1 MQIAIP
7 KPVYMDMAKD
17 LSASP
22 FGIREQDFRYDST
35 ADVVLEG
42 YAIADLKQ
50 LHGIF
55 DRCTVRGAKTLA
67 RDVATWI
74 KATTKNASAP
84 CARKTSQGAS
94 LLKVFLSRFPKHH
107 VFSMNV
113 ENDETA
119 VLAYYVERITYHAR
133 NDRNDMPEHIVIS
146 MVYSLFGVVQ
156 KYHKVL
162 YYSNVI
168 GKNPEEMLAR
178 AGLYAETPELRAAYL
193 ESFQRYEELHAQ
205 VGLQVDATGYADTKD
220 IDEEGQRSSGYSVE
234 RWELGRNGEPSRLVV
249 DCFRETDSN
258 NRDKDS
264 HAYSDFWNLKI
275 KWVNGEAEMND
286 DEEEDADIDLA
297 MEIPVHPYLVCFDLR
312 KHRRMRVHVS
322 SVTEYVYDTDLRDS
336 LSLPVAHGALIDTL
350 LTDRVSA
357 FKDIV
362 KNKSGGTVVLLQ
374 GSPGTGKTLTAEI
387 YAESLQRPLYS
398 VQCSQLGIK
407 IDEVE
412 ENLMTALAR
421 GRRWNAV
428 MLLDESD
435 VYVSQRG
442 NDLVQNAIVG
452 VFLRVLEYHAGVL
465 FLTTN
470 RGDQVDD
477 AILSRCTARIVYT
490 APSAESQKHIWG
502 SLCKSNGV
510 KIKAATIA
518 EIVAKHPMSGRD
530 IKNVL
535 KLCIAVGEDQG
546 KAIDVA
552 LVGYVKQF
560 KPTCTDGE
568 SK

>member
-1 MQIAIP
+1 MKIAIP
-7 KPVYMDMAKD
+7 KPVYVDMAKD

-22 FGIREQDFRYDST
+22 FGIRENDFRYDST
-35 ADVVLEG
+35 FEMELG
-42 YAIADLKQ
+42 RYAIADLRQ
-50 LHGIF
+50 LYGIF
-55 DRCTVRGAKTLA
+55 TRCTIRGAKTLA

-74 KATTKNASAP
+74 KATTKNESAP

-94 LLKVFLSRFPKHH
+94 LLKVFLSRYPKHH

-119 VLAYYVERITYHAR
+119 VLCFYVERITYHAR
-133 NDRNDMPEHIVIS
+133 NDRNDTPEHIVIS
-146 MVYSLFGVVQ
+146 LAYSLFGRKEKKQ
-156 KYHKVL
+156 EVL
-162 YYSNVI
+162 YYSDVI
-168 GKNPEEMLAR
+168 GKNPEEMLSR
-178 AGLYAETPELRAAYL
+178 AGLYAETPELRAAYT
-193 ESFQRYEELHAQ
+193 ESFHRYEELHAQ

-220 IDEEGQRSSGYSVE
+220 IDEKGGSRWSIE
-234 RWELGRNGEPSRLVV
+234 RWELGKNGEPSRLVV
-249 DCFRETDSN
+249 DCFRETDKKNSQS
-258 NRDKDS
+258 DV
-264 HAYSDFWNLKI
+264 HVYSDFWNLRI
-275 KWVNGEAEMND
+275 KWINGEAEMND

-322 SVTEYVYDTDLRDS
+322 SVTEYVYDTEARDS

-490 APSAESQKHIWG
+490 IPSAESQKRIWG
-502 SLCKSNGV
+502 SLCASNGV
-510 KIKAATIA
+510 KIKMAVIKD
-518 EIVAKHPMSGRD
+518 IVEKHPMSGRD

-535 KLCIAVGEDQG
+535 KLCVAVGEDQG
-546 KAIDVA
+546 KPIDAA

-560 KPTCTDGE
+560 KPTSTEGE
-568 SK
+568 AS